1 MSDPS
6 DNSVRLPP
14 RGRWFPEFLLLGQK
28 RIRGQERILGLSSL
42 VGLVAGLGAI
52 VFYVATQAVEHYT
65 MAQVAGYQPEPH
77 PAGEAPLAW
86 LPSAGPQLYPWLL
99 VVIATLGGLASGVIV
114 YTLAPETEGHG
125 TDNVIAAYHRQEGY
139 MRPRAPL
146 VKIVASAITIGTGG
160 SGGREGP
167 IAQIGAGFGSV
178 LAGLVGL
185 RPPNGACCWRREWAQ
200 ASARSFARLWPAHCS
215 RPKSYIA
222 RRSSNRRSSCRRH
235 WPAWSRTRRSP
246 AHSAGILCSPC
257 PI

>member
-1 MSDPS
+1 MT
-6 DNSVRLPP
+6 
-14 RGRWFPEFLLLGQK
+14 RWFPEFLLLGQK
-28 RIRGQERILGLSSL
+28 RIRGQARLLGLSSL
-42 VGLVAGLGAI
+42 VGLVAGVGAI

-99 VVIATLGGLASGVIV
+99 VAIATLGGLASGVIV

-185 RPPNGACCWRREWAQ
+185 RPAERRVLLAAGMGAGIGAIFRAPLAGR
-200 ASARSFARLWPAHCS
+200 CS

-222 RRSSNRRSSCRRH
+222 RRSSNRR
-235 WPAWSRTRRSP
+235 
-246 AHSAGILCSPC
+246 
-257 PI
+257 